1 MIDRL
6 VKKICSIDANECWH
20 KHGRGQWLQNDSA
33 EHGHRPPPVNMH
45 VPTSMYTNVY
55 ICVQQGFLTWYK

>member
-1 MIDRL
+1 MPTSVGINTAED
-6 VKKICSIDANECWH
+6 N
-20 KHGRGQWLQNDSA
+20 GYNDSA

-45 VPTSMYTNVY
+45 VPTSMYTIVY